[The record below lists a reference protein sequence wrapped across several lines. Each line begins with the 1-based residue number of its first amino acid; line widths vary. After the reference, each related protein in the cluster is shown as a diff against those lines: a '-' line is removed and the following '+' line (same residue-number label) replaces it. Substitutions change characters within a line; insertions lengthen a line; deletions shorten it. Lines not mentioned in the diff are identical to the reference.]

1 MTKGICVANGP
12 DFWSESD
19 LNWGIKLGLV
29 RYNNHMVGCNFDTER
44 TIKHCH
50 RPLLELR

>member
-19 LNWGIKLGLV
+19 LKLGLV